1 MERQLTDVSDYL
13 LQLYARSAHAD
24 ASAYSAF
31 ALEELSRLLVAD
43 KAWWGVIAVS
53 ESGPHLQS
61 SFRSGLP
68 PSWDTA
74 WEAVKGDDIVATTIA
89 HSKNQTMSLDVA
101 SMPATHRL
109 GRLAGEFDIGEVLSI
124 AIDLPDRKAF
134 MFVSLYRDVGRP
146 PFTLQHKTLQQAL
159 IPHLHAAWQMNL
171 RERLRDDG
179 DGMDA
184 PAYKA
189 FVDRDGRLVQC
200 EESFSAAVS
209 RRWTSWSGLRLPMI
223 LGEAIERCR
232 IAPGRWMG
240 LEGWTVRSAP
250 AGLLTLV
257 ELREVTVLDLLRPR
271 ERQVARLFGEGASHK
286 DIARLTGL
294 TPATVRHYLRE
305 VYAKLG
311 IDNKATLA
319 NLLHRQGRA
328 ADRVR

>member
-31 ALEELSRLLVAD
+31 ALEELSALLVAD

-68 PSWDTA
+68 LSWETA

-109 GRLAGEFDIGEVLSI
+109 GQLAGGFGIGEVLSI

-146 PFTLQHKTLQQAL
+146 PFTLQHKTLQKAL

-179 DGMDA
+179 EGMDA

-189 FVDRDGRLVQC
+189 FVDRDG
-200 EESFSAAVS
+200 
-209 RRWTSWSGLRLPMI
+209 
-223 LGEAIERCR
+223 
-232 IAPGRWMG
+232 
-240 LEGWTVRSAP
+240 
-250 AGLLTLV
+250 
-257 ELREVTVLDLLRPR
+257 
-271 ERQVARLFGEGASHK
+271 
-286 DIARLTGL
+286 
-294 TPATVRHYLRE
+294 
-305 VYAKLG
+305 
-311 IDNKATLA
+311 
-319 NLLHRQGRA
+319 
-328 ADRVR
+328 